1 MWTPRD
7 VKTKKLMCRGHR
19 RGSQGDVVKIILSRK
34 GFDASAGGVAS
45 PLFSDGTLLSLPIPD
60 VRGTVTYGELK
71 WGSHQL
77 GDLVT
82 ALTRGRLDRQT
93 RAHLDPDLYGPI
105 CPRQPGWRPLFGQ
118 DGAAQSHLQNQG
130 VGVGDLFLFFGW
142 FRAVEGPRSHYRF
155 VKNAPDLHLLY
166 GWLQVGAMLTGAQI
180 AATAP
185 VWAAAHPHCIGG
197 RGVRNTVYVA
207 SDQLTLAGSPTAWP
221 GAGYFT
227 AYQEHFCLTAPN
239 RLRTQWRLPRWFY
252 PAADKPPLSYHTDL
266 TRWSCDDEYA
276 YLCSATRGQEF
287 VLDTTN
293 YPEAVPW
300 VMTLMQQR

>member
-1 MWTPRD
+1 M
-7 VKTKKLMCRGHR
+7 
-19 RGSQGDVVKIILSRK
+19 KIILSRK
-34 GFDASAGGVAS
+34 GFDSSAGGVAS

-60 VRGTVTYGELK
+60 AYGTVTYGDLQ

-77 GDLVT
+77 GELVT
-82 ALTRGRLDRQT
+82 ALTRRRLDLHA
-93 RAHLDPDLYGPI
+93 RAHLDPDLYASI

-142 FRAVEGPRSHYRF
+142 FRAVTARGAHSSF
-155 VKNAPDLHLLY
+155 VKTAPDQHLLY
-166 GWLQVGAMLTGAQI
+166 GWLQVGAVFTNAQLMQ
-180 AATAP
+180 AMPPWATT
-185 VWAAAHPHCIGG
+185 HPHCIGG
-197 RGVRNTVYVA
+197 RGSRNTVYMA
-207 SDQLTLAGSPTAWP
+207 SDQLILPGAPTAFP

-227 AYQEHFCLTAPN
+227 AYRDLLCLTAPS

-252 PAADKPPLSYHTDL
+252 PAPDKPPLSYHTDL
-266 TRWSCDDEYA
+266 TRWSCDDEYT

-287 VLDTTN
+287 VLDTTF

-300 VMTLMQQR
+300 LMALMQQP